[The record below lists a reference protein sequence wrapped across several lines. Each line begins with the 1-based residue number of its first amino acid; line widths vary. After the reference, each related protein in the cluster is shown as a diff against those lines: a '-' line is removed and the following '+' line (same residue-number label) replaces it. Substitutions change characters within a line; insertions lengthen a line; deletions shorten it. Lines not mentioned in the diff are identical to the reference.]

1 MNLKE
6 KIAAKK
12 TELESLKKQLNAKTI
27 EFRSAVE
34 NSETPEDLNK
44 AKEIRSE
51 VDTLKEN
58 LRSLEDEIDLM
69 QEALKGAAVK
79 TQAAK
84 QPTNGS
90 YREQLNEYIRSM
102 GKVVGDEL
110 RMDGKGVIVPE
121 ELRDITPTTD
131 GVVSATVDKTIPETI
146 VYSPQREVK
155 TVVDLK
161 RFVHVFKANTAKGT
175 YPILKNATSKL
186 IEVSEL
192 EKNPALAKPEFTNID
207 WEIKTYR
214 GAIPISQES
223 IDDSAVDL
231 VSIVNENAQQ
241 LKVNTTNDAIA
252 TVFKQFTAKD
262 VKNIDDIKTINNVN
276 LDPAY
281 SRSIIASQSFYNALD
296 TLKDNN
302 GRYLLQDSVLS
313 PTGKVFLGMPIHVVS
328 DTVFGSEGDAKAFLG
343 DLDRAII
350 FPDRKD
356 LTIRWVDNEVYG
368 QYLQAVIRFGTV
380 KADTAA
386 GYFLTY
392 SPK

>member
-6 KIAAKK
+6 QIVAKK
-12 TELESLKKQLNAKTI
+12 AELESLKNQLSAKTI

-34 NSETPEDLNK
+34 KSETTEDLNQ

-51 VDTLKEN
+51 VNALKEN

-69 QEALKGAAVK
+69 QEALKGAPGK
-79 TQAAK
+79 TKVAK

-102 GKVVGDEL
+102 GKIVGDEL

-131 GVVSATVDKTIPETI
+131 GVVSTTVDKTIPKTI
-146 VYSPQREVK
+146 VYNPQREVK

-175 YPILKNATSKL
+175 YPILRNATSKL

-252 TVFKQFTAKD
+252 AVFKQFTPKT
-262 VKNIDDIKTINNVN
+262 VKSIDDIKTINNVN

-313 PTGKVFLGMPIHVVS
+313 PTGKVFLGMPIYVVS

-356 LTIRWVDNEVYG
+356 LTIRWVDHEVYG

-380 KADTAA
+380 KADTSA

>member
-6 KIAAKK
+6 QIVSKK
-12 TELESLKKQLNAKTI
+12 AELESLKNQLNAKMI

-34 NSETPEDLNK
+34 KSETPEDLNK

-90 YREQLNEYIRSM
+90 YSEQLNEYIRSM

-262 VKNIDDIKTINNVN
+262 VKSIDDIKTINNVN

-281 SRSIIASQSFYNALD
+281 SRSIIASQSFYNVLD

-313 PTGKVFLGMPIHVVS
+313 PTGKVFLGMPIHVIS
-328 DTVFGSEGDAKAFLG
+328 DTVFGSEGEAKAFLG

-380 KADTAA
+380 KADTSA